1 MSLCC
6 AVLVA
11 WVAVE
16 TRGYFAPL
24 GFSIFTLVL
33 ASVFGHTGWGPWA
46 PWSIVGI
53 YSGAA
58 GPDVTLGGGSFV
70 IIAVT
75 FLIGTAL
82 TVRHEF
88 RADNM
93 Q

>member
-1 MSLCC
+1 MLR
-6 AVLVA
+6 ALVA

-33 ASVFGHTGWGPWA
+33 GNVFGHTGWGPWV
-46 PWSIVGI
+46 PWTIVGL

-58 GPDVTLGGGSFV
+58 GPGATLGWGSV
-70 IIAVT
+70 AVMAGT
-75 FLIGTAL
+75 FLIGIAL
-82 TVRHEF
+82 TTRHEVF
-88 RADNM
+88 ADNG